1 MRTRELFLHFILAIG
16 GVVMLTPFI
25 WMLSLSVKPENEI
38 YNAQIRLFPQQ
49 WDWANYTE
57 AFFDAHVGL
66 FIVNGAIVTLG
77 ILLFQYLT
85 TIPAAYVL
93 ARKDFRLKGVL
104 FAIVLGVLLIPPQV
118 TAIPVYLLMG
128 RLGLINTT
136 WALILPF
143 TTSAFGIF
151 LFRQSFKAFPQ
162 DLIDAAR
169 VDGANEL
176 YILWN
181 LIVPLSLPTLAA
193 FGIFSIVVH
202 WNDLFWPLLVIYDWE
217 KATPPLGITFF
228 EGGDSGDN
236 VGAMMAAATLIVAPL
251 TIAFLVARRRFIEG
265 ITMTGIK

>member
-1 MRTRELFLHFILAIG
+1 MKKCELFLHSILAPG
-16 GVVMLTPFI
+16 GIVILTPFV

-38 YNAQIRLFPQQ
+38 YDTNLHLLPHQ
-49 WDWANYTE
+49 WDWVNYAE
-57 AFFDAHVGL
+57 AFVEAHVGVL
-66 FIVNGAIVTLG
+66 MLNGLIVTLS
-77 ILLFQYLT
+77 ILACQYLT
-85 TIPAAYVL
+85 AVPAAYVL
-93 ARKDFRLKGVL
+93 ARKEFRLKGLL
-104 FAIVLGVLLIPPQV
+104 FALVLGVLLIPPQV

-128 RLGLINTT
+128 KLGLINTT

-169 VDGANEL
+169 IDGAGEF

-181 LIVPLSLPTLAA
+181 LLVPLSLPTLAA

-202 WNDLFWPLLVIYDWE
+202 WNDLFWPLLVIYDMG

-236 VGAMMAAATLIVAPL
+236 VGAMMAAATIIVAPL
-251 TIAFLVARRRFIEG
+251 TLAFLVARRRFIEG